1 MSWRLTALNL
11 GLRLI
16 AKTYLEHVRDTGR
29 LRRSFL
35 RSTRANPVAPFS
47 WFPEDRLTVDGQA
60 VGACWAINRAAAGRG
75 VILYFHG
82 GGYISGSPATH
93 AALGA
98 RISALSAM
106 RLCLPDYRLAPEH
119 PFPAAPTDAMIAYR
133 ALLARGYPA
142 ERIVLGGDS
151 AGGGLMFA
159 LLHMIGRARLPMP
172 GRVFALSPWTDLTLD
187 KGPRL
192 DDALNDPLLP
202 FDRVTELRDI
212 YMAGRDPRD
221 PRATPLLGDF
231 HGAPPVMIQ
240 VGSAE
245 MLLGDSRRMADHLRA
260 QGVEVRLDVWPHAPH
275 VWQNFQGRLPEADR
289 ALAELAAFVR
299 AGAG

>member
-1 MSWRLTALNL
+1 MGWRLTALNL
-11 GLRLI
+11 GLRMV
-16 AKTYLEHVRDTGR
+16 ARTYLEHVRDPGR
-29 LRRSFL
+29 LRRSFV

-47 WFPEDRLTVDGQA
+47 WFLDDRLGADGQA
-60 VGACWAINRAAAGRG
+60 VPALWAINRAARGRG

-98 RISALSAM
+98 RLSALSGM
-106 RLCLPDYRLAPEH
+106 RMCLPDYRLAPEH
-119 PFPAAPTDAMIAYR
+119 PFPAAPIDALVAYR
-133 ALLARGYPA
+133 ALLARGYPP
-142 ERIVLGGDS
+142 RQIILGGDS

-159 LLHMIGRARLPMP
+159 LLHMIAQERLPMP

-187 KGPRL
+187 QGPRL

-202 FDRVTELRDI
+202 FDRVRELRDL
-212 YMAGRDPRD
+212 YMAGADPHD

-231 HGAPPVMIQ
+231 RGGPPAMIQ

-245 MLLGDSRRMADHLRA
+245 MLLDDSRRMAAHLRA
-260 QGVEVRLDVWPHAPH
+260 QGIEVRLDVWPQAPH

-289 ALAELAAFVR
+289 ALAQLAGFVSGR
-299 AGAG
+299 R